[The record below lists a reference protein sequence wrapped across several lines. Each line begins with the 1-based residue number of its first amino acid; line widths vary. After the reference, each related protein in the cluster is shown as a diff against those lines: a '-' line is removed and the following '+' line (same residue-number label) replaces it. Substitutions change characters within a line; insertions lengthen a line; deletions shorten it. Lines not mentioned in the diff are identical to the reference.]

1 MSTNFNFL
9 SLPGELRNRIYKLTP
24 GLLRTSKTVHREASS
39 LLYSQNRFD
48 FTEVS
53 LKMAASFLE
62 KIGRINANSIR
73 HIILLFPTVCLD
85 PHDDYTFKDDRVPP
99 ILAMI

>member
-1 MSTNFNFL
+1 MSTNFNFLSLPGELRNRIYELLVLHQEPINISEYL

-73 HIILLFPTVCLD
+73 HII
-85 PHDDYTFKDDRVPP
+85 
-99 ILAMI
+99 